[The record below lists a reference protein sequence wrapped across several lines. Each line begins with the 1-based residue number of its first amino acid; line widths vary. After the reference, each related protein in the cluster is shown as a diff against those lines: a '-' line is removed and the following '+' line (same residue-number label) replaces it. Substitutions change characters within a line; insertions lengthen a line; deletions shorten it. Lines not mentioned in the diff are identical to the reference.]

1 VHTAFSALKKLL
13 LHDRDDTGAER
24 IYGTNDTFHFEA
36 FKRIFGQSTSGGSKS
51 VFHRFRPSTLLGFLF
66 ACAPAQ
72 LPLPHEAEGQSAQSY
87 LELLT
92 TFLESADAASNAHAQ
107 SKSLEQ
113 SCVFYQ
119 VIMLCVHQAEL
130 FN

>member
-1 VHTAFSALKKLL
+1 L
-13 LHDRDDTGAER
+13 
-24 IYGTNDTFHFEA
+24 
-36 FKRIFGQSTSGGSKS
+36 
-51 VFHRFRPSTLLGFLF
+51 RPSTLLGFLF

-107 SKSLEQ
+107 SKFLRIVMYSVNLLA
-113 SCVFYQ
+113 
-119 VIMLCVHQAEL
+119 LCVQQAEL